1 MRSGLKIAGALA
13 FVLLLAACV
22 AGSAESHHAAAGG
35 WISQLFLG
43 LWHGILAPFMLIVS
57 VVNAVRPRTLPWTV
71 HMYET
76 AGTGIAYD
84 VGFYFGVLGGPGAV
98 LGGWSRRV

>member
-22 AGSAESHHAAAGG
+22 AGSAELHHAAAGG
-35 WISQLFLG
+35 WLSQLFLG

-57 VVNAVRPRTLPWTV
+57 VVNAVRPHTLPWTV

-98 LGGWSRRV
+98 L

>member
-1 MRSGLKIAGALA
+1 MRAGLKIAGIL
-13 FVLLLAACV
+13 VLLCLLAACV
-22 AGSAESHHAAAGG
+22 AGSAESHHAAASG

-43 LWHGILAPFMLIVS
+43 FWQGILAPFMLVAE
-57 VVNAVRPRTLPWTV
+57 VVNVVRPNTLPWSV

-84 VGFYFGVLGGPGAV
+84 VGFYFGVLGGPGAI
-98 LGGWSRRV
+98 LGGWSRRG